1 MTVIDEEE
9 NQHDYRN
16 PLNDKFGIIVD
27 YAIEQNMTEETSS
40 LINQYVKIDVTDRHW
55 VGQEV
60 FEFLG
65 W

>member
-40 LINQYVKIDVTDRHW
+40 LISQYVKIDVTDRHW

-60 FEFLG
+60 YDFFN